1 MELKPDNRVAERE
14 EAISATDNRPNS
26 TNPEGKLLRFSSA
39 IVAGLFLLGLAVQLV
54 RGKLWLVGESGIWA
68 LLALTLVL
76 TIATYW
82 QERGF
87 GWIRLL
93 QKRVSVYGIAIAFL
107 TVFGF
112 WLRVWGQR
120 SGLPYISG
128 ADESL
133 LVDSATKIIK
143 TGTLEPTNFYYP
155 TFFIYLNALV
165 AGLQYLWGSFTGLY
179 HSLNDLPDRTYAITT
194 APEAYIWARTLSAI
208 AGTAAIPLAYY
219 AVKSL
224 WQDRRAALLAA
235 GFICFS
241 ALAVEHSHYVAV
253 DMPLATLS
261 LAALLPA
268 GNIVKKGR
276 WRDYILCGLLVGLGI
291 STKWNGAA
299 LVIIPFVAHLL
310 RLIQTSPD
318 NRSILANIY
327 RRYINRYLL
336 SSLLSTALVIIT
348 TTPLI
353 FARIRYFDDN
363 MAANINKYRFS
374 QVGYSTDYAWLGNLQ
389 VISDDSFSLFLLGMG
404 GILLLLFRRKW
415 ADWLVLSFPF
425 AYLLA
430 SNSYRLIYRRNML
443 PLLVYFAIF
452 AALFIV
458 WAFDWLV
465 KHLPEFKLNKLLQ
478 NSARLVLPGL
488 LVVAVMWL
496 PLNAIFY
503 GDNFNDQPYSF
514 KRAEDWIKTNAGPG
528 ALKLL
533 EMRQQQWGAYPNTI
547 TVFDD
552 KGADEYPLSY
562 YRERGIQFVAI
573 NRDRATSLGNKGSY
587 SELLQPSLIAEEI
600 PTKTIDMPGPP
611 YTIIRTGVTP
621 DTLALQHPVSA
632 DFGKLKLLG
641 VNSGKIDSANGL
653 YLPPPGQ
660 ARTQDK
666 WDDYKAGDII
676 GLSVYWQV
684 IQPLQKDYVI
694 YVHLRPTDKPE
705 TNVVNRDTQP
715 LLGEYPTSK
724 WKVGEILTDNPNL
737 PLPGNLAPG
746 EYNLVLGLYLND
758 GKFTPLPLTDGSNSV
773 TIGKVRIVK

>member
-1 MELKPDNRVAERE
+1 MELKPNNRVAERQVPN
-14 EAISATDNRPNS
+14 SATSNRP
-26 TNPEGKLLRFSSA
+26 TTGKLLRLSSA
-39 IVAGLFLLGLAVQLV
+39 IAAGLFLLALAVQLV

-68 LLALTLVL
+68 LLALTIVL
-76 TIATYW
+76 KIAAYW
-82 QERGF
+82 RQDQGF

-155 TFFIYLNALV
+155 TFFIYLNAVV

-208 AGTAAIPLAYY
+208 AGTAAIPLAYF

-224 WQDRRAALLAA
+224 WQDKRAALLAA

-261 LAALLPA
+261 LALLLPA
-268 GNIVKKGR
+268 SNIVKKGR
-276 WRDYILCGLLVGLGI
+276 WRDYILCGAVVGLSI
-291 STKWNGAA
+291 STKWNGAVL
-299 LVIIPFVAHLL
+299 LVILFVAHLL
-310 RLIQTSPD
+310 RLSQTTPE
-318 NRSILANIY
+318 NRSVLANIY
-327 RRYINRYLL
+327 RRYINRKLMA
-336 SSLLSTALVIIT
+336 SLFSTAIVLVA

-353 FARIRYFDDN
+353 FARIRTIDDN
-363 MAANINKYRFS
+363 QAANIIKYRFS

-415 ADWLVLSFPF
+415 ADWLILSFPF
-425 AYLLA
+425 AYLLV

-452 AALFIV
+452 AALFTV
-458 WAFDWLV
+458 WTYDWLV
-465 KHLPEFKLNKLLQ
+465 KRVPKLALNK
-478 NSARLVLPGL
+478 SARLVLPGL

-496 PLNAIFY
+496 PLNSIFF

-514 KRAEDWIKTNAGPG
+514 KRAEDWLKTNAGPG
-528 ALKLL
+528 ALKLVEL
-533 EMRQQQWGAYPNTI
+533 RQQQWGAYPNTI
-547 TVFDD
+547 AVFDD
-552 KGADEYPLSY
+552 KGADEYPLAY

-573 NRDRATSLGNKGSY
+573 NRDRANSLGNRGSY
-587 SELLQPSLIAEEI
+587 LELLQPALIAKEI
-600 PTKTIDMPGPP
+600 PTKTVDMPGPP

-621 DTLALQHPVSA
+621 ATLTLQHPLNA

-641 VNSGKIDSANGL
+641 VNSGKINSANGL

-660 ARTQDK
+660 ARAQEK
-666 WDDYKAGDII
+666 WDEYKAGDII
-676 GLSVYWQV
+676 GLSIYWQV
-684 IQPLQKDYVI
+684 IQPLQKDYVF
-694 YVHLRPTDKPE
+694 YVHLRPTDKLD
-705 TNVVNRDTQP
+705 TNVASRDTQP

-724 WKVGEILTDNPNL
+724 WKIGEILTDNPNL
-737 PLPGNLAPG
+737 LLPGNLAPG